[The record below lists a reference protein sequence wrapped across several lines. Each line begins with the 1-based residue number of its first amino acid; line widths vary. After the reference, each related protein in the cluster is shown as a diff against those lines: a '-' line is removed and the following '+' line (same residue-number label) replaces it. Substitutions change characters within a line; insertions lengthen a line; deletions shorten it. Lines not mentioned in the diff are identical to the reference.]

1 MVKIGDF
8 CVDVWTITLNQ
19 CYIVIFTGCFILLF
33 FGFFVCMYFFIF
45 FFHDIDILILIC
57 IFIWFNYH
65 VIVILFSDPTQSVCK
80 FSYHKSRKYKT
91 SLYMIKRWSVAGNKR
106 DPPLSRLFI
115 FFEISE
121 YPLLYLFQPP
131 LIPFIKLQVLQGFIQ
146 ALLMSGR
153 QHKML
158 NLLSEFSNSIFI
170 KIYFKAYWYWTYIR
184 NTLAY

>member
-1 MVKIGDF
+1 MLHSDF
-8 CVDVWTITLNQ
+8 YRLFYFTFFWIFCL
-19 CYIVIFTGCFILLF
+19 YIF
-33 FGFFVCMYFFIF
+33 FHI

-65 VIVILFSDPTQSVCK
+65 VIVILFSDPIQSVCK

-146 ALLMSGR
+146 VLLMSGR

-170 KIYFKAYWYWTYIR
+170 KIYFKAYSYWTYIR

>member
-1 MVKIGDF
+1 MLHSDF
-8 CVDVWTITLNQ
+8 YRLFYFTFFWIFCQ
-19 CYIVIFTGCFILLF
+19 YIF
-33 FGFFVCMYFFIF
+33 FLI

-65 VIVILFSDPTQSVCK
+65 VIVILFSDPIQSVCK
-80 FSYHKSRKYKT
+80 FSYHKSRKCKT

>member
-1 MVKIGDF
+1 MLHSDF
-8 CVDVWTITLNQ
+8 YRLFYFTFFW
-19 CYIVIFTGCFILLF
+19 IFCL
-33 FGFFVCMYFFIF
+33 YIF
-45 FFHDIDILILIC
+45 FH
-57 IFIWFNYH
+57 IFFSWYRHFNYH
-65 VIVILFSDPTQSVCK
+65 VIVILFSDPIQSVCK

-121 YPLLYLFQPP
+121 YHLLYLFQPP